1 MVGDSVD
8 DEFQASLFGERS
20 VRFLESLAHLLV
32 IVVAGLSLHSAW
44 RQSEGR
50 RKYLP
55 EPHANDGDRRTLAW
69 RGVDFCDLGLD
80 SRSAA
85 LSVSHKAD

>member
-20 VRFLESLAHLLV
+20 VGFLESLAHLL
-32 IVVAGLSLHSAW
+32 IIMVAGLSLHSAR

-50 RKYLP
+50 WKHLP
-55 EPHANDGDRRTLAW
+55 QPHANDGDRRTLAW
-69 RGVDFCDLGLD
+69 CGVDLCDLGLD
-80 SRSAA
+80 SRSAP
-85 LSVSHKAD
+85 LSVSSKAD